1 MNDPNKYYFDETFI
15 GEISKLLST
24 SKNICIITHVN
35 PDGDAIGSSLALY
48 NFLLKMK
55 HNVTVITPN
64 QMMKF
69 LKWMQ
74 NADKVF
80 SFAEQKESAKNAI
93 ENADIIFCLDFNSLS
108 RAGDAAGF
116 IIENKKAIRI
126 LIDHH
131 LQPQAFCDFIFSFPK
146 ACATAELMFYF
157 IQQLGFSDYIDESI
171 AECLYCGI
179 MTDSGNFRF
188 DCVSAEL
195 HELIAALLRRGA
207 NQNKIYDLIYNV
219 NSFDLIRLQGYVM
232 SEKMHITED
241 GKTILISLDNEEQQ
255 RFNVGKTDL
264 DYIVNLGLTING
276 VNLSAF
282 FYENN
287 GIVKAAFRSKGNIS
301 VRDIAA
307 NYYNGGGH
315 LNASGG
321 TSTKNLLDT
330 VSQFMEILEK
340 NKIT

>member
-1 MNDPNKYYFDETFI
+1 MNVPNKYYFDETCI
-15 GEISKLLST
+15 AEISKILST
-24 SKNICIITHVN
+24 FKNICIITHVN
-35 PDGDAIGSSLALY
+35 PDGDAIGSSLALS
-48 NFLLKMK
+48 NLLLKMG
-55 HNVTVITPN
+55 HNVSVIIPN
-64 QMMKF
+64 QMMEF

-74 NADKVF
+74 NADKIF
-80 SFAEQKESAKNAI
+80 SFADQKESVKNTI
-93 ENADIIFCLDFNSLS
+93 KNADIIFCLDFNNLS
-108 RAGDAAGF
+108 RVGGVADF
-116 IIENKKAIRI
+116 IIENKKAIKI

-131 LQPQAFCDFIFSFPK
+131 LEPQAFCDFIFSFPK

-157 IQQLGFSDYIDESI
+157 FQRLGFSDYIDQSI

-195 HELIAALLRRGA
+195 HEITSLLLRKGA

-219 NSFDLIRLQGYVM
+219 NSIDLIRLQGYVM

-241 GKTILISLDNEEQQ
+241 GKTILISLDTKEQQ
-255 RFNVGKTDL
+255 RFNVAKTEI
-264 DYIVNLGLTING
+264 DYFVNFGLTING

-287 GIVKAAFRSKGNIS
+287 GIVRAAFRSKGNIS
-301 VRDIAA
+301 VKDIAA

-321 TSTKNLLDT
+321 TSKKNLSDT
-330 VSQFMEILEK
+330 ISQFMEILRK